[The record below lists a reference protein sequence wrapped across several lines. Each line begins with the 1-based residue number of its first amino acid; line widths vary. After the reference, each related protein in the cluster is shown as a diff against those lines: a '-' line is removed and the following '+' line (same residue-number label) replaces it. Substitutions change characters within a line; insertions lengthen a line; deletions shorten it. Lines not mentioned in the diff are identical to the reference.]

1 MDDQTFSATMPT
13 ILPIS
18 LGLIFLAASFAP
30 LLVRAMGDRAAWLL
44 AFAPFGA
51 CAMLAAQSGLVGG
64 GEALF
69 YEVEWFSALET
80 SFSLRLDGLALLMS
94 LLVTGIGGFIVIYAG
109 GYMHG
114 HPQLGRFFLYLLA
127 FMGAMLGLVLSDN
140 IILMFV
146 FWELTSITSYLL
158 IGFNHEAKSSRWK
171 ALQAL
176 LVTGLGAM
184 AMLAGFIL
192 IAVVTGSYSFSEING
207 MGDLLHASPW
217 YTAIVL
223 LVLGGC
229 FTKSA
234 QVPFHFWL
242 PNAMAGPTP
251 VSAYLHSATMV
262 KAGIFLMARLN
273 PALSGSGL
281 WEYMLAI
288 FGSLTLLL
296 AMFLGLFQ
304 KDAKS
309 ILAYT
314 TLGVLGVLTLLL
326 GIGTTYA
333 IKAMVVFLI
342 GHALYK
348 ATLFMVVGSID
359 HETGTRD
366 VTVLRGLRKLMPITA
381 LAGGLAALSMS
392 GLPPF
397 FGFIGKELIYKAGV
411 KLEGAEI
418 AFLAVAL
425 VGNLIMMG
433 LALKAG
439 IGPFF
444 GKPNHDLLPKKPH
457 EAPLSMWIG
466 PIMLAMA
473 GLLIGIFPF
482 WVTDSV
488 VAPALAAIEG
498 APLARLELALWS
510 IVKPNLPLV
519 LSGITVLGGF
529 FIFLNRARFWA
540 VADRVLAAIRPY
552 GADAMYERV
561 FNGVVSFSK
570 WQTGKL
576 QTGRLHDYVF
586 YIAGSTVLLVGWYL
600 IRHTEALPTINW
612 SAFDPSIA
620 ALVALMIV
628 AAFSAVLSDRYFL
641 ILGALGTV
649 GFGIAL
655 LFAYYGAPDLA
666 ITQLMIEA
674 LTVVLFMFVIYGL
687 PSIRRFSTSW
697 TKGRDAILAVSF
709 GLIVA
714 LLAWQAV
721 DLEFGQPISDTL
733 AAMSYPEAKGKNVVN
748 VILVDFRALDT
759 FGETTVVAAA
769 ALGIAALM
777 GSRVSGLTKRK
788 GDDR

>member
-1 MDDQTFSATMPT
+1 MPS

-18 LGLIFLAASFAP
+18 LSLIFLAAFVAP
-30 LLVRAMGDRAAWLL
+30 LLVRALGHRASWLL
-44 AFAPFGA
+44 AIAPFSA
-51 CAMLAAQSGLVGG
+51 CAMLAAQSGLIGE

-69 YEVEWFSALET
+69 YQVDWFSALGT
-80 SFSLRLDGLALLMS
+80 SLSLRLDGLALMMS
-94 LLVTGIGGFIVIYAG
+94 LLVTGIGGFIIVYAG

-127 FMGAMLGLVLSDN
+127 FMGSMLGLVLSDN
-140 IILMFV
+140 MILMFV
-146 FWELTSITSYLL
+146 FWEGTSITSYLL
-158 IGFNHEAKSSRWK
+158 IGFNHEEKSSRWK

-176 LVTGLGAM
+176 LTTGLGAM

-192 IAVVTGSYSFSEING
+192 IGVVTGSYSFSEING

-273 PALSGSGL
+273 PSLSGSGL
-281 WEYMLAI
+281 WEYMLAV

-304 KDAKS
+304 KDVKS

-326 GIGTTYA
+326 GIGSTYA

-366 VTVLRGLRKLMPITA
+366 VTLLRGLRKLMPITA

-411 KLEGAEI
+411 KLSGLELV
-418 AFLAVAL
+418 FLAVAL
-425 VGNLIMMG
+425 VGNLVMMG

-444 GKPNHDLLPKKPH
+444 GKPNHDALPKKPH
-457 EAPLSMWIG
+457 EAPPAMWIG
-466 PIMLAMA
+466 PIVLSVA
-473 GLLIGIFPF
+473 GLALGILPF
-482 WVTDSV
+482 WVTEFMVS
-488 VAPALAAIEG
+488 PAVAAIKGTEIEH
-498 APLARLELALWS
+498 LDLALWNL
-510 IVKPNLPLV
+510 VKPNLPLL
-519 LSGITVLGGF
+519 LSGVTVLGGF
-529 FIFLNRARFWA
+529 FVFLNRARFWA
-540 VADRVLAAIRPY
+540 AADRVLGAIRPY

-561 FNGVVSFSK
+561 FNATIWFSK
-570 WQTGKL
+570 AQTRFL

-586 YIAGSTVLLVGWYL
+586 
-600 IRHTEALPTINW
+600 
-612 SAFDPSIA
+612 
-620 ALVALMIV
+620 MIV
-628 AAFSAVLSDRYFL
+628 LT
-641 ILGALGTV
+641 TV
-649 GFGIAL
+649 GFLAWALYKFGGMNFTIDWAAFDLLMVCLVLIMIAAAVMAVSGRSYITVL
-655 LFAYYGAPDLA
+655 VSLGVVGFGVALIFAYYGAPDLA
-666 ITQLMIEA
+666 ITQLLVET
-674 LTVVLFMFVIYGL
+674 LTVVLFMFVVLRL
-687 PSIRRFSTSW
+687 PPLQTISGRLTRV
-697 TKGRDAILAVSF
+697 RDAIVASSF
-709 GLIVA
+709 GALITI
-714 LLAWQAV
+714 LLLKAV
-721 DLEFGQPISDTL
+721 NIQFDHAISSNL

-759 FGETTVVAAA
+759 MGEIVVVAVA
-769 ALGIAALM
+769 ALGIAALVKT
-777 GSRVSGLTKRK
+777 GITKRK
-788 GDDR
+788 EDAS

>member
-1 MDDQTFSATMPT
+1 MPS
-13 ILPIS
+13 ILITS
-18 LGLIFLAASFAP
+18 LAVIFIAGSIAP
-30 LLVRAMGDRAAWLL
+30 LLVRYLGDRAAWLL
-44 AFAPFGA
+44 ALAPFGA
-51 CAMLAAQSGLVGG
+51 FAMFMVQAGVIGA
-64 GEALF
+64 GEALV
-69 YEVEWFSALET
+69 YQVDWFSALEA
-80 SFSLRLDGLALLMS
+80 SFSLKLDGLSLLMA

-114 HPQLGRFFLYLLA
+114 HPQLGRFFLYLLW

-140 IILMFV
+140 LILLFV

-158 IGFNHEAKSSRWK
+158 IGFNCEEKASRWK

-192 IAVVTGSYSFSEING
+192 IGTVTGTYSISEINNL
-207 MGDLLHASPW
+207 GDLLQASPW
-217 YTAIVL
+217 YTAIVI
-223 LVLGGC
+223 LVLGGA

-281 WEYMLAI
+281 WEYTLAI
-288 FGSLTLLL
+288 FGSLTLLV

-314 TLGVLGVLTLLL
+314 TLGVLGVLTMLL
-326 GIGTTYA
+326 GIGSAYA

-366 VTVLRGLRKLMPITA
+366 VTLLRGLRKLMPISA

-411 KLEGAEI
+411 RLSGLELV
-418 AFLAVAL
+418 FLAVAL
-425 VGNLIMMG
+425 VGNLVMMG

-439 IGPFF
+439 VGPFF
-444 GKPNHDLLPKKPH
+444 GKPNHAALPKKPH
-457 EAPLSMWIG
+457 EAPFAMWIG
-466 PIMLAMA
+466 PILLAVS
-473 GLLIGIFPF
+473 GLVIGIIPF
-482 WVTDSV
+482 WVTEFMVS
-488 VAPALAAIEG
+488 PAVAAIKG
-498 APLARLELALWS
+498 TQIQHLDLALWNL
-510 IVKPNLPLV
+510 VKPNLPLL
-519 LSGITVLGGF
+519 LSGVTVLGGF
-529 FIFLNRARFWA
+529 FIFLYRARFWA
-540 VADRVLAAIRPY
+540 VADRVLSAIRPY
-552 GADAMYERV
+552 GAEAMYDRI
-561 FNGVVSFSK
+561 FAGTIWFSK
-570 WQTGKL
+570 AQTRWL

-586 YIAGSTVLLVGWYL
+586 FIVGTTTVLIGWILLRSMDGIPTIQTAQFDFWIAG
-600 IRHTEALPTINW
+600 
-612 SAFDPSIA
+612 
-620 ALVALMIV
+620 LVALMGV
-628 AAFSAVLSDRYFL
+628 AALCATISKRYFL
-641 ILGALGTV
+641 ILGALGTI
-649 GFGIAL
+649 GFGTAL

-666 ITQLMIEA
+666 ITQLMVEA
-674 LTVVLFMFVIYGL
+674 LTVVLFMFVICGL
-687 PSIRRFSTSW
+687 PAIRGFSGPW
-697 TKGRDAILAVSF
+697 TRGGDALLAGSF

-714 LLAWQAV
+714 LLAWLAV
-721 DLEFGQPISDTL
+721 DLQFAPTISDTL

-777 GSRVSGLTKRK
+777 SSRRIFKPKTEREAP
-788 GDDR
+788 